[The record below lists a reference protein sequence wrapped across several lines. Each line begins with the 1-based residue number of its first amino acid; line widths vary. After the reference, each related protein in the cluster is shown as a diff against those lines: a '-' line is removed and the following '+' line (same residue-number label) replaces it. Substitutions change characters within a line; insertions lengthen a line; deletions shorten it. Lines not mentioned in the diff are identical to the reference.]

1 MKKLLA
7 LVLALVMTLSL
18 ATVSTNAAFDDANNI
33 EYTEAVDVMNA
44 IGVLE
49 GDGTGNFN
57 PKGILNREQ
66 AAKIL
71 STLLLGKSVAGKLTV
86 DSVKFADVKA
96 TDWAAPFI
104 AYCAANGIVV
114 GDGTNFYPTTKLT
127 GHAFAK
133 MLLVAIGAEGN
144 YTGADWAINVAVDV
158 QKYGLDAGLSSLVLS
173 NELTREE
180 AAQMALNAAL
190 YTKAG
195 KTYLVDGK
203 YSFDNMTDALLYA
216 AILNANVEIV
226 SGKDTLLNTVFG
238 VSKVDGIDSFGR
250 PAVKYLNAKGKTLVL
265 IADEADF
272 TYAGADFKAN
282 LFNKGKALD
291 GYTVD
296 EDTVVLYNGAA
307 IDKFTYAKLPYQVLG
322 ATVELFVNNSKHID
336 KIIVTEGYFTEVTTK
351 NTSKKTGVTT
361 MTLTVY
367 EAGYYLANGEYAKI
381 TVNSEADE
389 DLYEAIADLAKG
401 DVFMGYYAPNW
412 ENTKALITF
421 DTDVDVLEGKVTAK
435 NADSKYNGYVKVDG
449 VSYTFAN
456 EYSQAPVALRTNN
469 EGTFYLYNNYIVH
482 FDVATTATTINDV
495 FYLAKTWNLAG
506 GVNEYGETVGKTHYA
521 QIVNLDGTVE
531 TIVVDEA
538 SEALP
543 VGLYTAKFDSANDV
557 NVLKAWAG
565 DSTYSIA
572 KIATDTEIK
581 AASVK
586 AADGKTV
593 VRFDSNTLNIVTN
606 GKSGSGLKVTT
617 SNGILKAKTAATAT
631 VIGTKNGANL
641 TAAYVIVP
649 GSASIAVAGTMVYV
663 DKYSAGDEVVAG
675 DKSIDCIEYT
685 VYGLD
690 GETEILYVAADATVT
705 LGWNTYLTKDGVAT
719 LTAYTTEL
727 PAADKTGVVAGD
739 IVAGDLYGYLLTI
752 AGVVDIDIENATV
765 IDLTG
770 IGCETA
776 DDIIE
781 LLDSEYTV
789 TVNMY
794 VKDGAAVIVMTNAK

>member
-18 ATVSTNAAFDDANNI
+18 ATVSTNAAFDDADSINYN
-33 EYTEAVDVMNA
+33 EAVDVMNA

-57 PKGILNREQ
+57 PNGILNREQ
-66 AAKIL
+66 AAKII
-71 STLLLGKSVAGKLTV
+71 STLLLGKTVAGKLTV

-96 TDWAAPFI
+96 TDWAAPYI

-114 GDGTNFYPTTKLT
+114 GDGTNFYPSTKLT

-190 YTKAG
+190 YTKTG

-216 AILNANVEIV
+216 AILDAKVEVV

-238 VSKVDGIDSFGR
+238 VTQLDGQDSFGR
-250 PAVKYLNAKGKTLVL
+250 PAVKYVNSKGKTLVL

-272 TYAGADFKAN
+272 TFNGADFKAK
-282 LFNKGKALD
+282 LFNKGKALAD
-291 GYTVD
+291 YTVD
-296 EDTVVLYNGAA
+296 AETEVLYNGETGTFSST
-307 IDKFTYAKLPYQVLG
+307 KMPYQVLG
-322 ATVELFVNNSKHID
+322 ATVELFVNNNKHVDTIV
-336 KIIVTEGYFTEVTTK
+336 VTEGYFTKVTAKT
-351 NTSKKTGVTT
+351 TSKKTGETNMV
-361 MTLTVY
+361 LTVY
-367 EAGYYLANGEYAKI
+367 EAGYYLNNGKYATI
-381 TVNSEADE
+381 TVNSEKDE
-389 DLYEAIADLAKG
+389 DLYEAVADFAKG
-401 DVFMGYYAPNW
+401 DVFMGFYQGNW
-412 ENTKALITF
+412 ENNKSLIAI
-421 DTDVDVLEGKVTAK
+421 DTDVDVLEGTVTAK
-435 NADSKYNGYVKVDG
+435 NADAKYNGYVKIDG
-449 VSYTFAN
+449 VSYDFAN
-456 EYSQAPVALRTNN
+456 EYSQAAVALRTNN

-495 FYLAKTWNLAG
+495 FYVAKTWNIAG
-506 GVNEYGETVGKTHYA
+506 GVNEYGEQVGKTYYA
-521 QIVNLDGTVE
+521 QIINLDGTIE
-531 TIVVDEA
+531 TIVIDA
-538 SEALP
+538 DSSALTA
-543 VGLYTAKFDSANDV
+543 GLYTAKYDSTNEV

-565 DSTYSIA
+565 DNTYDIA
-572 KIATDTEIK
+572 KIAADTEIK
-581 AASVK
+581 TASVK
-586 AADGKTV
+586 AADGTTV

-606 GKSGSGLKVTT
+606 GKTGSGLKVST
-617 SNGILKAKTAATAT
+617 SNGILKAKTAATAI
-631 VIGTKNGANL
+631 VIGEKNGANL

-649 GSASIAVAGTMVYV
+649 GSASIAVSGTMVYV
-663 DKYSAGDEVVAG
+663 DKYSAGDDVIAG
-675 DKSIDCIEYT
+675 DKNVDCVEYS

-690 GETEILYVAADATVT
+690 GETVVLYVAADASVN
-705 LGWNTYLTKDGVAT
+705 LGWNTYTTKDGVAT

-727 PAADKTGVVAGD
+727 PAANKTGVVAGD
-739 IVAGDLYGYLLTI
+739 IVAGDFYGYLLTVG
-752 AGVVDIDIENATV
+752 GVVDIDVEDATV

-770 IGCETA
+770 FSCETV
-776 DDIIE
+776 DEMID
-781 LLDSEYTV
+781 LLNSEYTIS
-789 TVNMY
+789 VNIY
-794 VKDGAAVIVMTNAK
+794 VKDGAAVIVMTKAA